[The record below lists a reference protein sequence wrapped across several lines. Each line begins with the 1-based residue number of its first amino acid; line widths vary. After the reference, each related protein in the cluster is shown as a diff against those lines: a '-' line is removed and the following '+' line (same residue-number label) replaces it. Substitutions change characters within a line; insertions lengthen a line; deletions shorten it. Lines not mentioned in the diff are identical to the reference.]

1 MIEKAKALL
10 YERQAEIAKAV
21 GHPLRAAVIDFLRD
35 GEKCVCD
42 IAQYVD
48 SERSNVSRHLS
59 VMVGAGVLTC
69 RKEGLKVFYNL
80 RTPCIAEFLSCVTRV
95 VKHQAKDNEKLL
107 EAL

>member
-1 MIEKAKALL
+1 MIDKAKALL
-10 YERQAEIAKAV
+10 FERQAEIAKAV
-21 GHPLRAAVIDFLRD
+21 GHPLRVAVIDFLRD

-42 IAQYVD
+42 IAEYVD

-69 RKEGLKVFYNL
+69 RKEGLRVFYNL

-107 EAL
+107 KAL